1 MPGLGYISTITAMAT
16 PTPTPAELK
25 AMIEDIGPTIDP
37 DGDWIPCLHVYT
49 DQGAALIALLMME
62 NDQTKDLCAKIMYNI
77 IRRTNPNAVAFVS
90 TAWQGDP
97 DSHATMDR
105 EDFLEAYRK
114 GWIPRPS
121 QDPDRVE
128 IVMVLLVEK
137 NHNCTMLFGEIE
149 RSPDQ
154 PPKIKEWREMTD
166 TNAGDGR
173 FGEAIMNGFRDADPN
188 GSLSV
193 LEELKKEQ

>member
-1 MPGLGYISTITAMAT
+1 MAT

-25 AMIEDIGPTIDP
+25 AMIEDIGQTIEP
-37 DGDWIPCLHVYT
+37 DGDWMPCLHVYT

-62 NDQTKDLCAKIMYNI
+62 NDKTKDMCAKIMYNI
-77 IRRTNPNAVAFVS
+77 IRRTNPNAVAFVC

-97 DSHATMDR
+97 DSHGHMDR
-105 EDFLEAYRK
+105 EEFYEAYRK

-128 IVMVLLVEK
+128 IVMVLIVDK
-137 NHNCTMLFGEIE
+137 NKNSTMLIGEIE

-154 PPKIKEWREMTD
+154 PPKIKEWKEWAD
-166 TNAGDGR
+166 KEPGDGR
-173 FGEAIMNGFRDADPN
+173 FGEAIVNGFRDADPN
-188 GSLSV
+188 GSLAV